1 MKKLKTSK
9 APGPDNIPIE
19 QFKAS
24 YSAVNELYSHILMIF
39 SSEEI
44 PDDFVLADM
53 MLLYKK
59 KCQNDRKNYRALGL
73 LNHVYKV
80 FAMILLM
87 RMMPCIV
94 LNISDMQAGFRKE
107 RGCRDNIL
115 ILVTAIN
122 HLLSRA
128 ESDSKTMGVITY
140 IDFTA
145 AFDSI
150 LH

>member
-1 MKKLKTSK
+1 MNYTLS
-9 APGPDNIPIE
+9 
-19 QFKAS
+19 
-24 YSAVNELYSHILMIF
+24 IF

-44 PDDFVLADM
+44 PDDFVLADI

-87 RMMPCIV
+87 RMMPYIV
-94 LNISDMQAGFRKE
+94 PNISDMHAGFRKE
-107 RGCRDNIL
+107 RGSGGNIL
-115 ILVTAIN
+115 ILVTVIN

-128 ESDSKTMGVITY
+128 ESD
-140 IDFTA
+140 
-145 AFDSI
+145 
-150 LH
+150 